1 MSQGANR
8 SVAGTLAP
16 VPKGQGGEPGA
27 TVTDTAI
34 ADYAV
39 IGDTC
44 TTALIAR
51 DGSLDWLCWPRHD
64 GPAVFVALLDGERG
78 GACRLVLDGVETVTR
93 RYLPGTNILE
103 TSFVTATGRAV
114 LTDFMPI
121 HPHETVPEEGP
132 DGQAQCRVVRRL
144 ACASGRIAGRWWLCP
159 TFDYARAPTEAVA
172 RSETG
177 ARFDGGG
184 DTIHAACAVPL
195 RVGDGLAEAAFALEA
210 GGRADLVIAHGEGQ
224 GQGNGADDDAT
235 GLRAAVDASLAAT
248 CAYWREWSGRCSYE
262 GPYREAVLRSA
273 LTLKLLTHGP
283 SGGIVAAATAGLP
296 EAVPGNRNYDYRY
309 VWMRD
314 ASFTVTAFVNL
325 GYDREAAEFLRF
337 LREADPSRGRDLHLM
352 YALEGPVPAE
362 ESLGHLRGWRGVGP
376 VTIGNAAADQDQYDI
391 YGEFLVALHGYLEA
405 VDYDPPVKVNDHL
418 PEALANLTEN
428 ILRARDAPDHGL
440 WEMRTEK
447 RPCLH
452 TKAML
457 WVGLD
462 RAVQIARADPKH
474 RLAAPAAIE
483 GWERVAAE
491 IRAAY
496 HARGWNPSREAYT
509 MAYDSDDL
517 DAAVLRA
524 VLFDAFDPRDPRVAK
539 TLDRTEAELGAGDL
553 LYRYRIDDGLTGDEA
568 TFTACAFWRVGCL
581 ALAGRM
587 AEATPLFERLVA
599 RGNDLGLFA
608 EEIDAES
615 GEQRGNVPQGFTHMA
630 LINHAVRLAAVTR
643 QTPTDEPDCRAD
655 AEAVPA

>member
-1 MSQGANR
+1 M
-8 SVAGTLAP
+8 
-16 VPKGQGGEPGA
+16 
-27 TVTDTAI
+27 TDRPI

-64 GPAVFVALLDGERG
+64 GPAVFLALLDDERG
-78 GACRLVLDGVETVTR
+78 GTCRLVLDRTTDIAR

-103 TSFVTATGRAV
+103 TTFTTETGRAV
-114 LTDFMPI
+114 LTDFMPL

-132 DGQAQCRVVRRL
+132 DGDARGRVVRRL
-144 ACASGRIAGRWWLCP
+144 VCVSGQVSGRWLLRP
-159 TFDYARAPTEAVA
+159 TFDYARAPSAVSGEGEARV
-172 RSETG
+172 
-177 ARFDGGG
+177 RFRGGG
-184 DTIHAACAVPL
+184 DTLRATCTVPL
-195 RVGDGLAEAAFALEA
+195 APGEGAAEGRFALAEGE
-210 GGRADLVIAHGEGQ
+210 RADLVIAHGAGEAGEDLL
-224 GQGNGADDDAT
+224 GE
-235 GLRAAVDASLAAT
+235 VEASLSAT
-248 CAYWREWSGRCSYE
+248 RAYWEEWSGRCTYE
-262 GPYREAVLRSA
+262 GPYRETVLRSA
-273 LTLKLLTHGP
+273 LTLKLLTHGV

-337 LREADPSRGRDLHLM
+337 LREADPSRGRELHLM
-352 YALEGPVPAE
+352 YALDGAVPAE
-362 ESLGHLRGWRGVGP
+362 ESLDHLRGWRGTGP
-376 VTIGNAAADQDQYDI
+376 VLIGNAAAAQEQYDI

-405 VDYDPPVKVNDHL
+405 VEFDPPVKVNDHL
-418 PEALANLTEN
+418 PEALSHLTGH
-428 ILRARDAPDHGL
+428 IVRSRHAPDHGL
-440 WEMRTEK
+440 WELRTDK
-447 RPCLH
+447 RQSLH

-462 RAVQIARADPKH
+462 RAVQIARADPRH
-474 RLAAPAAIE
+474 RLADPDTVA
-483 GWERVAAE
+483 GWERAAQE
-491 IRAAY
+491 IRAEY
-496 HARGWNPSREAYT
+496 HARGWNAARGAYT

-524 VLFDAFDPRDPRVAK
+524 VLFKAFEPRDPRVAA
-539 TLDRTEAELGAGDL
+539 TLDRVSAELGAGDL
-553 LYRYRIDDGLTGDEA
+553 LYRYRLDDGLEGEEA

-587 AEATPLFERLVA
+587 EEATPLFERLIA

-608 EEIDAES
+608 EEIDAQS
-615 GEQRGNVPQGFTHMA
+615 GEQRGNLPQGFTHMA
-630 LINHAVRLAAVTR
+630 VINHAVRLAATHEAETR
-643 QTPTDEPDCRAD
+643 TEEPDCRA
-655 AEAVPA
+655 EAIPASAPA